1 MRAILVAILMKHV
14 RLFISQNKDD
24 HLNEF
29 LSSLG
34 DPSSPVIE
42 DFDFTSGKNQVF
54 SFLLITTDT
63 VLRTCSGIFSYY
75 LFSSLLPPL
84 SRFRLI

>member
-1 MRAILVAILMKHV
+1 MLKGCSDFFSSVKFICACDFSCNFNETCSLVFL
-14 RLFISQNKDD
+14 QNKDD

-42 DFDFTSGKNQVF
+42 DFDFTSGKNEVLFF
-54 SFLLITTDT
+54 S
-63 VLRTCSGIFSYY
+63 
-75 LFSSLLPPL
+75 
-84 SRFRLI
+84 

>member
-1 MRAILVAILMKHV
+1 MRGIFLAILIQHV
-14 RLFISQNKDD
+14 PRCFISLQHKDD

-42 DFDFTSGKNQVF
+42 DFDFTSGK
-54 SFLLITTDT
+54 
-63 VLRTCSGIFSYY
+63 
-75 LFSSLLPPL
+75 
-84 SRFRLI
+84 

>member
-1 MRAILVAILMKHV
+1 MRKGVKISLAVSFLNVCDFSCNFNATCSCC
-14 RLFISQNKDD
+14 FISLQHKDD

-42 DFDFTSGKNQVF
+42 DFDFTSGK
-54 SFLLITTDT
+54 
-63 VLRTCSGIFSYY
+63 YM
-75 LFSSLLPPL
+75 
-84 SRFRLI
+84 

>member
-1 MRAILVAILMKHV
+1 MRKGVKISIPVSILTVCDFSCNFNATCSRCFIY
-14 RLFISQNKDD
+14 LFLLQHKDD

-42 DFDFTSGKNQVF
+42 DFDFTSGK
-54 SFLLITTDT
+54 
-63 VLRTCSGIFSYY
+63 
-75 LFSSLLPPL
+75 
-84 SRFRLI
+84 